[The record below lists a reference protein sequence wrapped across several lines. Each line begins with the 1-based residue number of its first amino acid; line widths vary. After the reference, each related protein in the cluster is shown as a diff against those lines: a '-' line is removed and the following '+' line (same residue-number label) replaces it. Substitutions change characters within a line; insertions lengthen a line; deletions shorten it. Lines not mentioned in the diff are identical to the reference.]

1 MQYDAANQLTNIKYP
16 AGRSLSYTYN
26 ADGQRTK
33 LVSQDGYTVNYSY
46 DRDGSLKTL
55 TNATGENIISY
66 DYDRAGRLIKE
77 TNGNGTYSS
86 YEYDLQ
92 GQLTRLINYQADN
105 TVNSKFEYAYDN
117 LGRRTSMTTLDGTFQ
132 YGYDATGQL
141 TSVVTPTN
149 RTIKYQ
155 YDAAGNRTRVTDNA
169 TNTSYTSNNLN
180 EYTNVGNAVYTYD
193 KDGNLIGKTDG
204 GQTSNYTYNAENRL
218 TKVVTPQGNWEYEYD
233 GLGNRVATVF
243 NGQKTEYL
251 VDPTGL
257 GDIVGEYNGS
267 SLVANYTHGIGL
279 VSRVNG
285 SNSNYYDADA
295 LGSTVGLTA
304 NDGSYVNRYSYL
316 PFGEDLTKV
325 EGVANPFEYVG
336 QWGVMDEGNGLDFM
350 RSRFYDSGLGRFTSV
365 DPIGI
370 NAGDTNFYRYVFS
383 NPTQLNDPSGEFA
396 PFAIGFVIGFGGTL
410 LHYGRNKF
418 NDTPSSFPKDNNGW
432 TKLPPDQSIFHQQ
445 GRGNE
450 NNTKWVK
457 PDKWWFGSSEA
468 VFTPDGKLVTDSLNG
483 GTYNY
488 FDVSWG
494 WGIPHGFDVIPYL
507 ILGNYTN
514 DPSTIITRLKLAIFG
529 KTYNDPHLKTIDGL
543 GYDFQT
549 VGEFTLVKSTTDDF
563 EIQTRQQP
571 WGNSQSVSINTAIAI
586 ESDGQ
591 RIAFYAGET
600 LSILING
607 KDANIPDDGLY
618 AVGQNLITRSGK
630 QYRITTANNDLIIID
645 NRGSF
650 LNINVGLADN
660 RQGKVVGI
668 LGNDNGTK
676 NDEFALRDGTVIGGT
691 ISTQQLYGEYANS
704 WRITQPTSLFDY
716 PSGQDTNTFTDL
728 TFPQNIVTSTTLTPQ
743 QRTAAEEIARNAGIT
758 DPDVL
763 EDVILDI
770 AITDGDPEFIE
781 GATTQ
786 QRLETVNYP
795 NTLINPEGV
804 GNEHLLTANAIISN
818 TIRFTN
824 ENAQGSTPIAK
835 VTITQQLDSDLNLD
849 TFTLNDFGFGDIT
862 INVPL
867 GLQKYSERLDLRTT
881 RGVFVDVNAELDTDT
896 GIVTWTFTAIE
907 PTTGN
912 PADSATQGFLPPDDA
927 NGAGQ
932 GFVGYSIQPK
942 ANPSTGTR
950 IDAQATITFN
960 NQTPIQT
967 APVFNTLESD
977 TSTNTE
983 NPVPPN
989 SNPESI
995 ESAPNTPNT
1004 ETPTTETPT
1013 NAVNSLNPGIL
1024 TFSNPE
1030 FSVKEDGSAIA
1041 PVKIDRANGS
1051 DGTVNT
1057 TITLTDDTATS
1068 VADYNNT
1075 PIAVSFA
1082 DGETSKTV
1090 EIPIVDDTEVE
1101 SNETIQLSL
1110 SNPSN
1115 GATIGTNNSATL
1127 TIADNDTF
1135 TAPVNSQGSTNND
1148 NLTGGNNNDTLTGG
1162 KGNDTLIGN
1171 EGDDSLDGGKGNDY
1185 LEAGKGNDYLN
1196 GGKGNDYLDGGEGND
1211 IMLGGKGR
1219 DTLIGGQGNDNL
1231 DGGKNNDSLDGGE
1244 GNDNLSGG
1252 KGEDTLI
1259 GGKGND
1265 NLKGGKGKDIL
1276 TGVDP
1281 NAVNAGFSEIDILTG
1296 GRERDKFILGDT
1308 TKFYYND
1315 GNDADLGL
1323 SDYALIADFQKGK
1336 DSIQLHGTKSNYIL
1350 SESPVGLPT
1359 GIGIFYQTPDKN
1371 ELIGIVQGVSG
1382 LSLDLDSDAFAFVS

>member
-1 MQYDAANQLTNIKYP
+1 M
-16 AGRSLSYTYN
+16 
-26 ADGQRTK
+26 
-33 LVSQDGYTVNYSY
+33 
-46 DRDGSLKTL
+46 
-55 TNATGENIISY
+55 
-66 DYDRAGRLIKE
+66 
-77 TNGNGTYSS
+77 
-86 YEYDLQ
+86 
-92 GQLTRLINYQADN
+92 
-105 TVNSKFEYAYDN
+105 
-117 LGRRTSMTTLDGTFQ
+117 
-132 YGYDATGQL
+132 
-141 TSVVTPTN
+141 
-149 RTIKYQ
+149 
-155 YDAAGNRTRVTDNA
+155 
-169 TNTSYTSNNLN
+169 
-180 EYTNVGNAVYTYD
+180 
-193 KDGNLIGKTDG
+193 
-204 GQTSNYTYNAENRL
+204 
-218 TKVVTPQGNWEYEYD
+218 
-233 GLGNRVATVF
+233 
-243 NGQKTEYL
+243 
-251 VDPTGL
+251 
-257 GDIVGEYNGS
+257 
-267 SLVANYTHGIGL
+267 
-279 VSRVNG
+279 
-285 SNSNYYDADA
+285 
-295 LGSTVGLTA
+295 
-304 NDGSYVNRYSYL
+304 
-316 PFGEDLTKV
+316 
-325 EGVANPFEYVG
+325 
-336 QWGVMDEGNGLDFM
+336 
-350 RSRFYDSGLGRFTSV
+350 
-365 DPIGI
+365 
-370 NAGDTNFYRYVFS
+370 
-383 NPTQLNDPSGEFA
+383 
-396 PFAIGFVIGFGGTL
+396 
-410 LHYGRNKF
+410 
-418 NDTPSSFPKDNNGW
+418 
-432 TKLPPDQSIFHQQ
+432 
-445 GRGNE
+445 
-450 NNTKWVK
+450 
-457 PDKWWFGSSEA
+457 
-468 VFTPDGKLVTDSLNG
+468 
-483 GTYNY
+483 
-488 FDVSWG
+488 
-494 WGIPHGFDVIPYL
+494 
-507 ILGNYTN
+507 
-514 DPSTIITRLKLAIFG
+514 FG

-896 GIVTWTFTAIE
+896 GIVTWTFTAID

-912 PADSATQGFLPPDDA
+912 PANSATQGFLPPDDA

-942 ANPSTGTR
+942 ANPSNGTR

-967 APVFNTLESD
+967 TPVFNTLESD

-995 ESAPNTPNT
+995 EPAPNTPN
-1004 ETPTTETPT
+1004 TETPT

-1030 FSVKEDGSAIA
+1030 FSIKEDGSTIA

-1082 DGETSKTV
+1082 D
-1090 EIPIVDDTEVE
+1090 
-1101 SNETIQLSL
+1101 
-1110 SNPSN
+1110 
-1115 GATIGTNNSATL
+1115 
-1127 TIADNDTF
+1127 
-1135 TAPVNSQGSTNND
+1135 
-1148 NLTGGNNNDTLTGG
+1148 
-1162 KGNDTLIGN
+1162 
-1171 EGDDSLDGGKGNDY
+1171 
-1185 LEAGKGNDYLN
+1185 
-1196 GGKGNDYLDGGEGND
+1196 
-1211 IMLGGKGR
+1211 
-1219 DTLIGGQGNDNL
+1219 
-1231 DGGKNNDSLDGGE
+1231 
-1244 GNDNLSGG
+1244 
-1252 KGEDTLI
+1252 
-1259 GGKGND
+1259 
-1265 NLKGGKGKDIL
+1265 
-1276 TGVDP
+1276 
-1281 NAVNAGFSEIDILTG
+1281 
-1296 GRERDKFILGDT
+1296 
-1308 TKFYYND
+1308 
-1315 GNDADLGL
+1315 
-1323 SDYALIADFQKGK
+1323 
-1336 DSIQLHGTKSNYIL
+1336 
-1350 SESPVGLPT
+1350 
-1359 GIGIFYQTPDKN
+1359 
-1371 ELIGIVQGVSG
+1371 
-1382 LSLDLDSDAFAFVS
+1382 